1 MNPED
6 FLDGIGSPLAPLGTA
21 KKTELG
27 AWIIDGNTYPSY
39 KKFEQIFEK
48 YEEKHKDV
56 GNGYLYYRNN
66 FSYPKDID

>member
-21 KKTELG
+21 KQTELG

-39 KKFEQIFEK
+39 K
-48 YEEKHKDV
+48 
-56 GNGYLYYRNN
+56 
-66 FSYPKDID
+66 